1 MILTIIDEAGRSSAA
16 TTKNQKSTTIAAGK
30 NVEKA
35 TTKNPPTTVKP
46 GKTTAKTPIV
56 TEEAGKT
63 VKVVKTTPKPLK
75 TTTKKSVKKTTKAPV
90 KKTTTAPK
98 LSDVD
103 ALTQNSIK
111 WLFSFYSQNQVK
123 NLITSLSTLACTP
136 DLTISAIERS
146 LATEAIQSST
156 DKQLQNIQD
165 SITIYQNE
173 TNDKNY
179 QVTIATFF
187 DNMFSPFLSKTI
199 SMISDAVYNDETLD
213 SLQFKIISY
222 FTKNLK
228 NGKEVTVSLLSDKF
242 VKEFGARSLTVIT
255 KFKNTLIFCLSPLMT
270 KVRRIVINMKS
281 LGVPR
286 TAIETRSI
294 TMLNQW
300 MNFTTVKRVIGTLR
314 SRLLPT
320 ECTSLYK
327 LLDGELVHLSMYTF
341 NGTECGSAL
350 PKTS

>member
-1 MILTIIDEAGRSSAA
+1 MIRTNVVILVFLLNIIVINNGLL
-16 TTKNQKSTTIAAGK
+16 Q
-30 NVEKA
+30 EKA
-35 TTKNPPTTVKP
+35 RQHFISKFTVL
-46 GKTTAKTPIV
+46 V
-56 TEEAGKT
+56 SSF
-63 VKVVKTTPKPLK
+63 L
-75 TTTKKSVKKTTKAPV
+75 
-90 KKTTTAPK
+90 
-98 LSDVD
+98 D
-103 ALTQNSIK
+103 ADEM
-111 WLFSFYSQNQVK
+111 NQV
-123 NLITSLSTLACTP
+123 T
-136 DLTISAIERS
+136 RS
-146 LATEAIQSST
+146 NESFKSS
-156 DKQLQNIQD
+156 
-165 SITIYQNE
+165 
-173 TNDKNY
+173 
-179 QVTIATFF
+179 FF
-187 DNMFSPFLSKTI
+187 QTI